1 MTLPRDIQRGRSGN
15 KAIAGQRKAGKRVV
29 GGRECFFRSAWE
41 FRWAVRLQWLKQNG
55 AIAEWEH
62 EPDTFEFPIRHGTTR
77 YSPDFRITRCD
88 GSVYYEEVK
97 GWQRPRGQTQIRRM
111 AKYHPDVELRVI
123 YADEY
128 RDEMRR
134 FGKLMEQ
141 VETAEVPRISKPRR
155 RDVPEQVV
163 RALAAQGVTVEQYLK
178 SRGPRRRR

>member
-1 MTLPRDIQRGRSGN
+1 MRLPLGRTGN
-15 KAIAGQRKAGKRVV
+15 KGIAGQPQGGKRVV
-29 GGRECFFRSAWE
+29 GGKECFFRSGWE
-41 FRWAVRLQWLKQNG
+41 FRWALRLQWLKQNG

-77 YSPDFRITRCD
+77 YTPDFRITRSD
-88 GSVYYEEVK
+88 GTVYYEEVK

-141 VETAEVPRISKPRR
+141 VESAEVCPGKPRR
-155 RDVPEQVV
+155 RGVPEHVV
-163 RALAAQGVTVEQYLK
+163 RALAAQGVTVKQYLQSK
-178 SRGPRRRR
+178 GPRRRR